1 MYNHS
6 YFSVNSLGLKQSFVL
21 FIMLSVN
28 RLYLSL
34 ELFILYELI
43 ILFKLFKNL
52 FYFFHYRILF
62 LLGTM
67 NSLLLLIIEFC
78 PQFSVIS
85 IKRQLLTIFVRFG
98 CFIHHQLIYQII
110 KLFYCL
116 GWNIVT
122 DFYYMSK
129 VTY

>member
-6 YFSVNSLGLKQSFVL
+6 NFSVNSLGLKQSFML

-34 ELFILYELI
+34 ELFILCELI
-43 ILFKLFKNL
+43 ILFKLCKNL

-67 NSLLLLIIEFC
+67 NSVFLLIVEFC
-78 PQFSVIS
+78 PQISVIS
-85 IKRQLLTIFVRFG
+85 IKRQLLMIFIHFG
-98 CFIHHQLIYQII
+98 CFIHHQLIDQII
-110 KLFYCL
+110 ELFYYL
-116 GWNIVT
+116 WWNIVT
-122 DFYYMSK
+122 DFYHMSK
-129 VTY
+129 MTY